1 MKYIKLKKNILK
13 LDLKKCLMVIKIIF
27 LSKTSKKIL
36 INHEFFACIYFF
48 I

>member
-1 MKYIKLKKNILK
+1 MLK
-13 LDLKKCLMVIKIIF
+13 LDLKKCLMLIKIIF
-27 LSKTSKKIL
+27 LSKTLKKFS